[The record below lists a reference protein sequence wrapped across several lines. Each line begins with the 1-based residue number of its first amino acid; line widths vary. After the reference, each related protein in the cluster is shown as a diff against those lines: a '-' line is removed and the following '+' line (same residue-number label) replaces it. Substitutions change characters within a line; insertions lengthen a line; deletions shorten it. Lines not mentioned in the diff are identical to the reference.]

1 MIQPAAKA
9 ADDAG
14 DATNWFRR
22 PPTRVERV
30 TVDFR
35 GTTTETHILNFLD
48 ADRAHYTES
57 FGVQWAKYRAV
68 QVDRFSGAKASF
80 RHLEMFVQGDLDLL
94 RGRSILEIGSGA
106 GRFTDY
112 LVNLGRTVITVDP
125 SAIAVNVALG
135 APNLIPVR
143 ADLFDVPVRRERIDV
158 VFCRGVTQHTV
169 DPRRAIK
176 RLFDYVKPGGIVL
189 FDVYPLKWFTPFCV
203 KYWLRPLTRHIPA
216 ARFIPFAER
225 WVPRLL
231 RFKRRVISSLL
242 PRNKLGINLGNQ
254 LVPVADFTEA
264 AELGDWDRRMQWSV
278 LDTVD
283 MYTPRYDRPMTWNA
297 IMRTLQEAGATDIRG
312 DRSTFCFRAT
322 ASQ

>member
-1 MIQPAAKA
+1 MTVDLAATA
-9 ADDAG
+9 ASGEALD
-14 DATNWFRR
+14 WFAR
-22 PPTRVERV
+22 PPTNLEHV

-35 GTTTETHILNFLD
+35 GAAKDVHILNFLK
-48 ADRAHYTES
+48 AEQSHYTES
-57 FGVQWAKYRAV
+57 FGVQWAKYRSV
-68 QVDRFSGAKASF
+68 QVDRFSGAEASYQ
-80 RHLEMFVQGDLDLL
+80 HLKMFMQGDLDALH
-94 RGRSILEIGSGA
+94 GKSILEIGSGA

-112 LVNLGRTVITVDP
+112 LVDMGRTVITVDP

-176 RLFDYVKPGGIVL
+176 RLFDYVKPGGTVL
-189 FDVYPLKWFTPFCV
+189 FDVYHLKWFTPFCV
-203 KYWLRPLTRHIPA
+203 KYWLRPLTRHVSA

-231 RFKRRVISSLL
+231 RFKRKYVSPLL

-254 LVPVADFTEA
+254 IVPIADFSEA
-264 AELGDWDRRMQWSV
+264 MELGSWDRQVQWSI

-297 IMRTLQEAGATDIRG
+297 IMRTLREVGAKDIQG

-322 ASQ
+322 APE